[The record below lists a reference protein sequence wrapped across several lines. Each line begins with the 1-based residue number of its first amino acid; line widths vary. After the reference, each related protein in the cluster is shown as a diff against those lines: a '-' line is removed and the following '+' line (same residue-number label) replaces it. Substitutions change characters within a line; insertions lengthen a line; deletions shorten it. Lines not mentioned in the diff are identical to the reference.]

1 MILVLTVTIPIFVV
15 ILAGYISAKRGIMGK
30 ESIKAFTTFVFYFCL
45 PLLLFRNLANAPVAE
60 QIRGDYVLAYLLAG
74 LMSFAIGYAVARWIF
89 KCSAAEQA
97 VQGLAVSFG
106 HTVFMTIPIGFA
118 LYGEASVL
126 PIALLV
132 TIEMAFIV
140 PLAIVLLEIQSQER
154 SSLIAVSG
162 TALRAVFFNPIV
174 PSILLGVAAAM
185 MGVKIP
191 AVLNGLVNLVQGA
204 TVPCAL
210 FAIGAS
216 LAGLS
221 FSERLRETSFM
232 AAGKLLLYPLLV
244 FLFMSVFPD
253 IPPDWRNI
261 AIIAAATPLGVSV
274 YLVASTYD
282 TYGNQA
288 SAATLVSMLFAVVT
302 LSILVALFSPVG

>member
-15 ILAGYISAKRGIMGK
+15 ILAGYIAAKRGIMSK
-30 ESIKAFTTFVFYFCL
+30 ESIKAFTSFVFYFCL

-60 QIRGDYVLAYLLAG
+60 QLRGDYILAYLLAG
-74 LMSFAIGYAVARWIF
+74 LVSFAIGYAVARWIF
-89 KCSAAEQA
+89 NCTVAERA
-97 VQGLAVSFG
+97 VQGLGVSFG
-106 HTVFMTIPIGFA
+106 HTVFMTIPIGLA

-126 PIALLV
+126 PIALLITV
-132 TIEMAFIV
+132 EMAVIV
-140 PLAIVLLEIQSQER
+140 PLSIVLLEIQRGER
-154 SSLIAVSG
+154 NGLVEISG
-162 TALRAVFFNPIV
+162 TAFRAIFFNPIV
-174 PSILLGVAAAM
+174 PSILLGIAAAILQ
-185 MGVKIP
+185 VEIP

-204 TVPCAL
+204 TIPCAL

-221 FSERLRETSFM
+221 FSERLGETGFLVV
-232 AAGKLLLYPLLV
+232 GKLLMYPLLV
-244 FLFMSVFPD
+244 FVFMSMFPD
-253 IPPDWRNI
+253 IPPEWRNI

-282 TYGNQA
+282 TYVNQA

-302 LSILVALFSPVG
+302 LSVLVALFSPVG

>member
-60 QIRGDYVLAYLLAG
+60 QLRGDYVLAYLLAG
-74 LMSFAIGYAVARWIF
+74 LMSFAVGYAVARWIF
-89 KCSAAEQA
+89 KCSVAEQA

-126 PIALLV
+126 PIALLITV
-132 TIEMAFIV
+132 EMAFIV
-140 PLAIVLLEIQSQER
+140 PLAIVLLEIHSQER

-204 TVPCAL
+204 TVPLCA
-210 FAIGAS
+210 FCDRRVSGRA
-216 LAGLS
+216 
-221 FSERLRETSFM
+221 
-232 AAGKLLLYPLLV
+232 
-244 FLFMSVFPD
+244 FLQ
-253 IPPDWRNI
+253 R
-261 AIIAAATPLGVSV
+261 TP
-274 YLVASTYD
+274 A
-282 TYGNQA
+282 GNQFHGGGQV
-288 SAATLVSMLFAVVT
+288 AAL
-302 LSILVALFSPVG
+302 SPVGFRFHVGVPGYPGRVAQHRHHCRRHTPRRERLSRGVHLWHLRQSNLCSDPGVDAFRRRDTVHIGGAF

>member
-30 ESIKAFTTFVFYFCL
+30 ESIKAFTSFVFYFCL

-60 QIRGDYVLAYLLAG
+60 ELRGDYVLAYLLGG
-74 LMSFAIGYAVARWIF
+74 LASFAVGYAVARWVF
-89 KCSAAEQA
+89 NGTVAERA
-97 VQGLAVSFG
+97 VQGLGVSFG

-126 PIALLV
+126 PIALLITV
-132 TIEMAFIV
+132 EMAIIV
-140 PLAIVLLEIQSQER
+140 PLAIVLLEIDSGER
-154 SSLIAVSG
+154 SGPVAISG

-185 MGVKIP
+185 LGVEIP

-204 TVPCAL
+204 TVPAAL
-210 FAIGAS
+210 YAIGAS

-221 FSERLRETSFM
+221 FSERLRETSFT
-232 AAGKLLLYPLLV
+232 AAGKLLLYPFLV
-244 FLFMSVFPD
+244 FVFMSMFPD
-253 IPPDWRNI
+253 IPPEWRNI

-282 TYGNQA
+282 TYVTQS
-288 SAATLVSMLFAVVT
+288 SAATLVSMIFAVVT